1 MSDQLSWGVKFS
13 DVIGQFAERVGTP
26 LVRRAI
32 TLVAEVTE
40 QAGKFLTFCHR
51 SQRFPG

>member
-32 TLVAEVTE
+32 TLIAEADGLE
-40 QAGKFLTFCHR
+40 EKSPTFW
-51 SQRFPG
+51 